1 MSNEYI
7 PLVVTIQECAELT
20 KLPIFSI
27 RRWIQENRFP
37 VIRSG
42 RRIFINMDK
51 FREFLESGTEE
62 VPASPGD
69 PIPENIRLYKR

>member
-7 PLVVTIQECAELT
+7 PLVVTVQECAEMT
-20 KLPIFSI
+20 HLPMFAI
-27 RRWIQENRFP
+27 RRWICEGRFP

-51 FREFLESGTEE
+51 FREFLASDMGEGT
-62 VPASPGD
+62 ASSTGI
-69 PIPENIRLYKR
+69 IPESIDFR

>member
-7 PLVVTIQECAELT
+7 PLVVTVQECAEMT
-20 KLPIFSI
+20 HLPMFAI
-27 RRWIQENRFP
+27 RRWICEGRFP

-51 FREFLESGTEE
+51 FREFLASGTGEGT
-62 VPASPGD
+62 VSPNG
-69 PIPENIRLYKR
+69 PIPEAIRFKK

>member
-7 PLVVTIQECAELT
+7 PLVVTVHECAEMT
-20 KLPIFSI
+20 KLPIFAI
-27 RRWIQENRFP
+27 RRWICEGRFP

-51 FREFLESGTEE
+51 FREFLESDAKSDT
-62 VPASPGD
+62 SSSID
-69 PIPENIRLYKR
+69 PISPKINFR

>member
-7 PLVVTIQECAELT
+7 PLVVTAKECAEMT
-20 KLPIFSI
+20 NLPIFAI
-27 RRWIQENRFP
+27 RRWICEGRFP

-51 FREFLESGTEE
+51 FREFL
-62 VPASPGD
+62 ASDTGEAAPSPTGV
-69 PIPENIRLYKR
+69 IPENIDFR